1 MGRVSANHFATKSY
15 SCTRKPLQFQSRQS
29 CRNGSCS
36 LPEVLCCFGYNICEQ
51 LDFHAADLLRRRGPG
66 ESSKC
71 PLTHTHLPLD
81 PGHSHKSCLL
91 IHPHPCRPLLTQPC
105 FTPLRALPDGPC
117 DPTAPPS
124 VSWHRPS
131 QRFQL
136 RPRKPHDE
144 PPAPPVPSYLHNT
157 PTPPIIPAV
166 PPRGR
171 PLPVL
176 GTPTCPPMV
185 TSKKTTGLLGFA
197 ASADIAT
204 ATAGSGNGGGSGN
217 GDGRRDGAGR
227 DVGVKVSGMSGR
239 CVRCPDCVWA
249 IRVASGAPS
258 CRGSSGSP
266 EQSTARLGRPAR
278 SSPCPPGHTPAEHEP
293 TCAQTGKEASGTWA
307 VPATEW
313 PVGPGQ

>member
-157 PTPPIIPAV
+157 LTPPIIPAV
-166 PPRGR
+166 PPR
-171 PLPVL
+171 
-176 GTPTCPPMV
+176 
-185 TSKKTTGLLGFA
+185 
-197 ASADIAT
+197 
-204 ATAGSGNGGGSGN
+204 
-217 GDGRRDGAGR
+217 
-227 DVGVKVSGMSGR
+227 
-239 CVRCPDCVWA
+239 
-249 IRVASGAPS
+249 
-258 CRGSSGSP
+258 
-266 EQSTARLGRPAR
+266 AR
-278 SSPCPPGHTPAEHEP
+278 
-293 TCAQTGKEASGTWA
+293 
-307 VPATEW
+307 
-313 PVGPGQ
+313 